1 MLSTHIKLALPAE
14 PSSALGTLCAR
25 LIVAVLTFSLNPSV
39 ARSRDAGAILIIG
52 REEDL
57 VGLEVT
63 LLGLAESAD
72 ARRWTHETHQSV
84 CCFASMNKVGLAL
97 STAVVCGVCGAHCS
111 RPATRMG
118 PDPAP

>member
-14 PSSALGTLCAR
+14 PSSALGALGAR
-25 LIVAVLTFSLNPSV
+25 LVIALLTLALDSSV
-39 ARSRDAGAILIIG
+39 ARSRDAGAILVIG

-72 ARRWTHETHQSV
+72 A
-84 CCFASMNKVGLAL
+84 
-97 STAVVCGVCGAHCS
+97 
-111 RPATRMG
+111 
-118 PDPAP
+118 

>member
-14 PSSALGTLCAR
+14 PSSALGTLGAR
-25 LIVAVLTFSLNPSV
+25 LIVVLTFSLHPSV
-39 ARSRDAGAILIIG
+39 ARSRDAGAVLIIG

-72 ARRWTHETHQSV
+72 A
-84 CCFASMNKVGLAL
+84 
-97 STAVVCGVCGAHCS
+97 
-111 RPATRMG
+111 
-118 PDPAP
+118 